1 MSSHMFLALMVLNIY
16 ILSSRKRLSLR
27 KFPYEISKSG
37 NKISNFCVSKIGF
50 SVPILQ
56 YIMTHSDES
65 NSLSQANLKS
75 YMSRKLKRKL
85 VKNYRHWNAVF

>member
-27 KFPYEISKSG
+27 KFPYEILKSG

-50 SVPILQ
+50 
-56 YIMTHSDES
+56 
-65 NSLSQANLKS
+65 
-75 YMSRKLKRKL
+75 
-85 VKNYRHWNAVF
+85 